1 MKLLFAEDE
10 VSMAETVTDI
20 LTYHN
25 YSVDTVYDG
34 ADALEYARTEN
45 YDGIILDI
53 MMPKKNG
60 LDVLT
65 TLRSEGSTV
74 PILLLTAKAEVED
87 KIAGLDMGAD
97 DYLAKPFVMGEL
109 LSRVRAMLRRK
120 DQFTPDVI
128 TYGNVSLNMSSCE
141 LTGPLQT
148 VILPKIEYKLMELL
162 MLNKGIY
169 LSTEDILVKVWGYE
183 SEAESGAVWVYI
195 SYIRKRLA
203 AVGADIG
210 IKAKRGVGYTL
221 EITGDTD

>member
-10 VSMAETVTDI
+10 VSMAEAVIDI

-25 YSVDTVYDG
+25 YSVDTVYNG
-34 ADALEYARTEN
+34 ADALDYARTEH

-60 LDVLT
+60 LDVLK

-120 DQFTPDVI
+120 DQFTPDVS

-148 VILPKIEYKLMELL
+148 VVLPKIEYKLMELL

>member
-10 VSMAETVTDI
+10 VGMAEAVTDI

-60 LDVLT
+60 LDVLK

-97 DYLAKPFVMGEL
+97 DYLAKPFVMCEL

-148 VILPKIEYKLMELL
+148 VVLPKIEYKLMELL

>member
-1 MKLLFAEDE
+1 M
-10 VSMAETVTDI
+10 
-20 LTYHN
+20 
-25 YSVDTVYDG
+25 
-34 ADALEYARTEN
+34 
-45 YDGIILDI
+45 
-53 MMPKKNG
+53 
-60 LDVLT
+60 
-65 TLRSEGSTV
+65 

-148 VILPKIEYKLMELL
+148 VVLPKIEYKLMELL

>member
-1 MKLLFAEDE
+1 MHLLVIEDE
-10 VSMAETVTDI
+10 RALCETIVRS
-20 LTYHN
+20 LRRAA
-25 YSVDTVYDG
+25 YSVDYCCDG
-34 ADALEYARTEN
+34 EEALELLEIER
-45 YDGIILDI
+45 YDLVLLDLNLPGKDG
-53 MMPKKNG
+53 MT
-60 LDVLT
+60 VLR
-65 TLRSEGSTV
+65 TLRQKDRETKV
-74 PILLLTAKAEVED
+74 LILSARSEVED
-87 KIAGLDMGAD
+87 KVEGLDAGAN

-148 VILPKIEYKLMELL
+148 VVLPKIEYKLMELL

>member
-1 MKLLFAEDE
+1 
-10 VSMAETVTDI
+10 MAEAVTDI

-25 YSVDTVYDG
+25 YSVDTVYNG
-34 ADALEYARTEN
+34 ADALDYARTEH

-60 LDVLT
+60 LDVLK

-128 TYGNVSLNMSSCE
+128 TFGNVSLNMSSCE

-148 VILPKIEYKLMELL
+148 VVLPKIEYKLMELL

>member
-1 MKLLFAEDE
+1 
-10 VSMAETVTDI
+10 MAEAVTDI

-25 YSVDTVYDG
+25 YSVDTVYNG
-34 ADALEYARTEN
+34 ADALDYARTEN

-60 LDVLT
+60 LDVLK

-109 LSRVRAMLRRK
+109 LSRVRAMFRRK